1 MINFERAQWAEKIIL
16 VLKDGEIFKGSGAGI
31 LLAKDFDNLEYQYD
45 TFYLNDGKSIIAFK
59 IDEIEDIEIF
69 EE

>member
-31 LLAKDFDNLEYQYD
+31 LLAEDFDNLEYQYD
-45 TFYLNDGKSIIAFK
+45 TFYLNDGKSTIAFK